1 MFNFVQPLKA
11 LDQGTIVSNLN
22 GSLTVSK
29 LIILLIALERPLEF
43 FQVVKPVVV
52 LKSIVVSP
60 VPWKAPGNC
69 HSHHIDLC
77 DICWDGKV
85 VKAVAPATISAG
97 IVVNLVGNFKSF
109 KLVAS
114 WKTLLPREPFSPVT
128 FVACKSLFPTQF

>member
-69 HSHHIDLC
+69 HSHHRF
-77 DICWDGKV
+77 V
-85 VKAVAPATISAG
+85 RH
-97 IVVNLVGNFKSF
+97 
-109 KLVAS
+109 
-114 WKTLLPREPFSPVT
+114 LLGW
-128 FVACKSLFPTQF
+128 